1 MSGRVTELDRIIQ
14 RSLSDFVD
22 AITRDRWSGR
32 REREAISLY
41 VMAHLQHEA
50 KRGRVLY
57 DPLQIAIEFP
67 IRQIAAEKQT
77 AISRRKGAKREVAK
91 DVMIW
96 REPKMTTWTRDGRSH
111 HAPLAILEWKFGR
124 VSPFE
129 DDVRWLEE
137 YAIEHP
143 GCVGYAV
150 SLHRDKRGIFSVNV
164 ARVARGKRE
173 AGWFAHAARP
183 ALTAETR

>member
-1 MSGRVTELDRIIQ
+1 LTDLDNIIQ
-14 RSLSDFVD
+14 RTLRDFVD
-22 AITRDRWSGR
+22 AITRDGWSGR
-32 REREAISLY
+32 REREAICLY

-50 KRGRVLY
+50 KRGSVLF

-67 IRQIAAEKQT
+67 VRQIAVEKQT
-77 AISRRKGAKREVAK
+77 AISKRKGAKREVAK
-91 DVMIW
+91 DLMIW

-111 HAPLAILEWKFGR
+111 HVPLAILEWKFGR

-137 YAIEHP
+137 YSIEHP

-150 SLHRDKRGIFSVNV
+150 SLHRDKCGMFSVSV
-164 ARVARGKRE
+164 ARVAKGRRQIR
-173 AGWFAHAARP
+173 WFGHNGRP
-183 ALTAETR
+183 AT